1 MKDRNRTIYR
11 AGSYVYIEG
20 DEDVDEVFIV
30 EKGLVE
36 FKSSNERVRTH
47 GNSAG
52 PGDVFGFIS
61 SLSRRPRMETAFAK
75 VNSSVISFSRE
86 KFLALLQKNSD
97 IAVKLINAYAE
108 ELRHYDTMIF
118 PMEGGNGSALT
129 EEHLLFE
136 LGAYYRAGGMK
147 GHAGYVMKRYL
158 DLYPGGTRAGEARE
172 ALRSLGAE
180 GERGGAP
187 PVRQGIYRHYSDR
200 QVIFCEHEPGNEL
213 FIIKKGRVKIVKFHG
228 GSEIILSILREG
240 EIFGELAIVS
250 NKPRNATAISFGPSV
265 LLPIDEES
273 LMKLIRKSSD
283 LLKRIFTAIS
293 QRVWFTFIR
302 TESRFYAK
310 PLTRIYAFLEN
321 KLVEENVSL
330 KSREPHVLNFGV
342 DELLKMS
349 HTPPARV
356 ASVTAEITRDRNLEF
371 NFGKTVVDNP
381 SLVASKARY
390 YRARDHLYEAEE
402 TAHPVAPLPG
412 EAPAAEPE
420 SMLEP
425 TGFEPIS
432 DAGPGPKE
440 MTAVTSSLFDEMESE
455 LEKNGD

>member
-1 MKDRNRTIYR
+1 MKDRNRTIFR

-20 DEDVDEVFIV
+20 DEDVDEVYIV

-36 FKSSNERVRTH
+36 FKSSNERTRTH
-47 GNSAG
+47 GNNAG

-86 KFLALLQKNSD
+86 KFLSLLQKNSD

-108 ELRHYDTMIF
+108 ELRHYDTLIF
-118 PMEGGNGSALT
+118 PLEGGRDVIIS
-129 EEHLLFE
+129 EELLLFE
-136 LGAYYRAGGMK
+136 LGSYYHTTGAK
-147 GHAGYVMKRYL
+147 SHAGYVMKRYL
-158 DLYPGGTRAGEARE
+158 ELYPDGPHAGEARE
-172 ALRSLGAE
+172 ALQSLDDDGS
-180 GERGGAP
+180 RGVAS
-187 PVRQGIYRHYSDR
+187 PVMEGIYRRYTDR
-200 QVIFCEHEPGNEL
+200 QIIFCEHEPGNEL
-213 FIIKKGRVKIVKFHG
+213 YIIKKGRVKIVKFHG
-228 GSEIILSILREG
+228 GSEIILSILKEG

-250 NKPRNATAISFGPSV
+250 DKPRNATAISFGPSV

-302 TESRFYAK
+302 TESRFYSK
-310 PLTRIYAFLEN
+310 PITRIYAFLEN

-330 KSREPHVLNFGV
+330 KNREPHALNFGI

-349 HTPPARV
+349 HTP
-356 ASVTAEITRDRNLEF
+356 ASRTAAVTAEITRDRNLEF
-371 NFGKTVVDNP
+371 NFGRTVIENP

-390 YRARDHLYEAEE
+390 YRARDHLYESGDMPMDDPVMEPPGIEPE
-402 TAHPVAPLPG
+402 TALD
-412 EAPAAEPE
+412 
-420 SMLEP
+420 P
-425 TGFEPIS
+425 TGYEPIP
-432 DAGPGPKE
+432 DAIPEPRESAGK
-440 MTAVTSSLFDEMESE
+440 TSGLFDELELE
-455 LEKNGD
+455 LEKDKS